1 MTRRSV
7 VRSLFNMFL
16 TLPTSCADGVIGLH
30 PKCSRRS
37 PNGTTYHKGTDT
49 FAGRVGLNRYNDFET
64 ARLKVKLRA
73 VSVRAILMER
83 RGRASIRGRDVGG
96 YEGRESVHSRVL
108 SCTVHNRVIL

>member
-37 PNGTTYHKGTDT
+37 SNGMTYHKGTDT
-49 FAGRVGLNRYNDFET
+49 LAGRVGLTRYNDFET
-64 ARLKVKLRA
+64 ARLKVKRCQCA
-73 VSVRAILMER
+73 RNIGGETRTREHTRSR
-83 RGRASIRGRDVGG
+83 RWRIRGA
-96 YEGRESVHSRVL
+96 RERVF
-108 SCTVHNRVIL
+108 